1 MNTAD
6 RDTADRDTVGRA
18 NINRDTADRNTAY
31 IDIDDRDT
39 AYIDIDDND
48 RDTDTYTININ
59 DSDTDD
65 RDTADRYT
73 ADRDTADRDT
83 INRDDNNTADRDK
96 YRLKKC
102 ILANIALLTLI
113 TIVIMLFGDKSSPY
127 LQTGPSPTLQILG
140 IQIDNWFKY
149 WCFQVFVAVVVIT
162 DVIIKEIADPVLGF
176 RIYNPTE
183 KTIYGFTRLELQLF
197 ANSMW
202 MISSLKSV
210 LMVVVTISQIDI
222 AILKVIYG
230 EITSFYT
237 IRLLVNEKNFPLE
250 DDIELQIESQK
261 YVVVA
266 SEER

>member
-1 MNTAD
+1 MDT
-6 RDTADRDTVGRA
+6 RDTADRDTNDKDTTDRYII
-18 NINRDTADRNTAY
+18 NRNTINRDTA
-31 IDIDDRDT
+31 
-39 AYIDIDDND
+39 
-48 RDTDTYTININ
+48 
-59 DSDTDD
+59 
-65 RDTADRYT
+65 
-73 ADRDTADRDT
+73 
-83 INRDDNNTADRDK
+83 DNNTADRDK
-96 YRLKKC
+96 ERLKKC
-102 ILANIALLTLI
+102 IIANVALLTLI

-140 IQIDNWFKY
+140 IKLDNWLKY
-149 WCFQVFVAVVVIT
+149 WCFQAFVAVVVIT

-183 KTIYGFTRLELQLF
+183 KTIYGFTRFELQFF
-197 ANSMW
+197 ANAMW

-237 IRLLVNEKNFPLE
+237 IRLLVNEKHFPLE
-250 DDIELQIESQK
+250 DDIELQIYDIESQK

-266 SEER
+266 SSEEM